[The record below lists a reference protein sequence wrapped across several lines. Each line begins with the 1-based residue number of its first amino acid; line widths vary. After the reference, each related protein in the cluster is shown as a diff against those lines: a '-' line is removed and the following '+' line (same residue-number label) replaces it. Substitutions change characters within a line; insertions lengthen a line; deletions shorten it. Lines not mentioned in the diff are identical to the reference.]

1 MSTVNIGSS
10 LPTGSNT
17 IGNVKLVDT
26 GGTNQLAIDANN
38 NAHVTIYNATNA
50 MAVDSSNN
58 AHVGIWNGSNQL
70 AVNSGGNGAV
80 NLVQVGGN
88 AVATGTGAG
97 GTGIARVTVSN
108 DSEIQIWDGTN
119 GPVAAKAANTPPT
132 LADIAHVHVISPNNS
147 GMAVNLPKIVQ
158 STNNKSSGS
167 VASLA
172 KAFVSNNTAGNTI
185 VVVCGVGN
193 GTAPTISDTA
203 GNTYTQAAQVA
214 NSTTLNVAIFLGT
227 GAAGTSTGIA
237 SGANTVT
244 VNNGGTTASIVM
256 EIYEVSGLIAFSTA
270 QPDQTATATGSSGT
284 ASTSAVGALS
294 ANEIA
299 FAAVGIG
306 TAAQT
311 ITAGSGWVNDSGQQN
326 PTTPAGL
333 FSFISMSQFMGGL
346 KTVSP
351 SATFTS
357 EPWAIA
363 VATFRP
369 VLLDV
374 GASVTGVA
382 AGLTQANQVPVS
394 NAGQQGMLTISG
406 SLSANSDNSLTF
418 SGNSTVARRIRIQ
431 NESAGTIYWALD
443 TTASAGSPS
452 LAAPA
457 SNAVMVEWIN
467 MACTTLHIFIPTGG
481 TTTLNGS
488 GGVKVSAW
496 A

>member
-1 MSTVNIGSS
+1 MSTVNVGSA

-17 IGNVKLVDT
+17 IGVVKLVDT

-38 NAHVTIYNATNA
+38 NAHVVIYNATNA
-50 MAVDSSNN
+50 MGVDANNN
-58 AHVGIWNGSNQL
+58 AHVGVWNGTNQL
-70 AVNSGGNGAV
+70 AVNSGGNAAI
-80 NLVQVGGN
+80 NFVQVGGN
-88 AVATGTGAG
+88 AVLTGTGAS
-97 GTGIARVTVSN
+97 GTGAVRVTVSN
-108 DSEIQIWDGTN
+108 DSQIQIWDGTN

-132 LADIAHVHVISPNNS
+132 LTDVSLVHSISPNNS

-158 STNNKSSGS
+158 STNGKSSGS

-172 KAFVSNNTAGNTI
+172 KAFGSNNVAGNSI
-185 VVVCGVGN
+185 IVVCGVGN
-193 GTAPTISDTA
+193 GTAPTISDTNS
-203 GNTYTQAAQVA
+203 NTYTQAAQVA
-214 NSTTLNVAIFLGT
+214 NSTTLNVAVFF
-227 GAAGTSTGIA
+227 AVGIA

-244 VNNGGTTASIVM
+244 VNNGGTTASIAA
-256 EIYEVSGLIAFSTA
+256 EIYEVSGLIAQTTA

-284 ASTSAVGALS
+284 ASTSAISALT

-299 FAAVGIG
+299 FAGVGIG

-311 ITAGSGWVNDSGQQN
+311 ITAGSGWTNDSGQQN

-357 EPWAIA
+357 EPWGIA

-369 VLLDV
+369 VLFDV
-374 GASVTGVA
+374 GAAVTGVA
-382 AGLTQANQVPVS
+382 AGLTQANQIPVS
-394 NAGQQGMLTISG
+394 NAGQQGQLTISG
-406 SLSANSDNSLTF
+406 SLTANSDNSLTF

-431 NESAGTIYWALD
+431 NESTGTIYWALD
-443 TTASAGSPS
+443 TAASAGSPS
-452 LAAPA
+452 LASPA
-457 SNAVMVEWIN
+457 TNAVMVEWIN
-467 MACTTLHIFIPTGG
+467 MACTTLHIFIPSGG

-488 GGVKVSAW
+488 GGVKVTAW